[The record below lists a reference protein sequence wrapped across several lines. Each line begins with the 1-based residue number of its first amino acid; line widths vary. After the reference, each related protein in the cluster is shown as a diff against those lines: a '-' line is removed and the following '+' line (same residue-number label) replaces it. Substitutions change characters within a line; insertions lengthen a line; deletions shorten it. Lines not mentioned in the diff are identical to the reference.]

1 MDGQKEYTVK
11 LRKFSRIPVI
21 LIYGFLIGTGL
32 LSSEFL
38 DMKKLWRESPIKVV
52 SSFGLGVLL
61 TSFIYITE
69 IGNKNEK
76 NNNSGPSPRV
86 PVKL

>member
-76 NNNSGPSPRV
+76 NNNSGTSPRV